1 MAQTSDSHTAHHP
14 AAAPDVMAV
23 PTAPVG
29 APQRQTESSSPGM
42 PGMPADEHAGHHP
55 ERALTSQESADDAS
69 PDGKSTN
76 RGSGGKGMSMENV
89 PMGAM
94 GGDCCGTSR
103 RPLFP
108 GIMALQPTDDL
119 ERQRLLSEADARFHQ
134 GLALI
139 GRASAEVEH
148 ATTPGQRAVALEQMR
163 EGLSF
168 YESGLSA
175 RTALSSRHPP
185 QTVALNWFRT
195 SLNLPPADAQHSR
208 AAQWFGLSPTHVLF
222 MTVLLLVAASLLAL
236 QMLRLKRVR
245 DLVKATTTRPT
256 PYTSPPVSGATAE
269 SGSAPA
275 SAPRM
280 AGAPGDISQ
289 SVGLRGGRLQK
300 TWSGELRVAQIVP
313 ETPTVETYRLVDL
326 SSDRLPFEFLPGQFL
341 QVEIEPEPGKSVR
354 RSYTIASSPTQRA
367 YVEITVK
374 REIQGVVSRYLHD
387 SVNVGDRIKVSGPFG
402 SFTFTGS
409 DADSI
414 VLIAGGVGITPMM
427 SVLRYLTDTAWP
439 GEIFFVYGARS
450 TEEFIFRAEL
460 EQLERR
466 HDRLHV
472 LATMQRSPGTV
483 WLGPEG
489 QLTKELLQAGIPEIG
504 RRRVHLCGPP
514 QMMSTVK
521 RLLQELGVPD
531 AQIHSEAF
539 GPASLPPDNAPVA
552 ESSSTDGGPPTPLV
566 TPPTKPQPVEV
577 APTTI
582 TFSISGVSAPLPA
595 GQTVLEAAEEAGVEI
610 PYSCRVGVCGVCVT
624 RLLEGEVSM
633 AVEAGL
639 DPADKAQGFVLAC
652 QAKSTRGP
660 LVVEA

>member
-1 MAQTSDSHTAHHP
+1 MQGGHP
-14 AAAPDVMAV
+14 
-23 PTAPVG
+23 
-29 APQRQTESSSPGM
+29 
-42 PGMPADEHAGHHP
+42 
-55 ERALTSQESADDAS
+55 
-69 PDGKSTN
+69 
-76 RGSGGKGMSMENV
+76 
-89 PMGAM
+89 
-94 GGDCCGTSR
+94 
-103 RPLFP
+103 
-108 GIMALQPTDDL
+108 
-119 ERQRLLSEADARFHQ
+119 
-134 GLALI
+134 
-139 GRASAEVEH
+139 
-148 ATTPGQRAVALEQMR
+148 
-163 EGLSF
+163 
-168 YESGLSA
+168 
-175 RTALSSRHPP
+175 
-185 QTVALNWFRT
+185 
-195 SLNLPPADAQHSR
+195 
-208 AAQWFGLSPTHVLF
+208 
-222 MTVLLLVAASLLAL
+222 
-236 QMLRLKRVR
+236 
-245 DLVKATTTRPT
+245 KA
-256 PYTSPPVSGATAE
+256 
-269 SGSAPA
+269 
-275 SAPRM
+275 
-280 AGAPGDISQ
+280 
-289 SVGLRGGRLQK
+289 
-300 TWSGELRVAQIVP
+300 WSGELRVAQIIL

-326 SSDRLPFEFLPGQFL
+326 SSNRLPFEFLPGQFL
-341 QVEIEPEPGKSVR
+341 QVEVEPEPGKSVR

-374 REIQGVVSRYLHD
+374 REIQGLVSRYLHD
-387 SVNVGDRIKVSGPFG
+387 SVKVGDHIKVSGPFG

-439 GEIFFVYGARS
+439 GEIFLVYGARS

-472 LATMQRSPGTV
+472 LATMQRSPGTI

-552 ESSSTDGGPPTPLV
+552 ENSSTDGVPPPPIVTPLA
-566 TPPTKPQPVEV
+566 KPQSVEV

-582 TFSISGVSAPLPA
+582 TFSISGVGAPLPA
-595 GQTVLEAAEEAGVEI
+595 DQTVLEAAEEAGVEI

-624 RLLEGEVSM
+624 HLLQGEVSM

-652 QAKSTRGP
+652 QAKCTRGP